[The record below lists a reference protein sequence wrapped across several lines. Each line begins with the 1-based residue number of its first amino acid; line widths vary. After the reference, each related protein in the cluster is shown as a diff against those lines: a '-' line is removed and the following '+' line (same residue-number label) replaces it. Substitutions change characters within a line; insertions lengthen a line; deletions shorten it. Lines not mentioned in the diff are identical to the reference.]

1 MTMTVFWVLEIK
13 EMNDCCRIAVFLLK
27 FLTAWIF

>member
-1 MTMTVFWVLEIK
+1 MTGVFWVLEIK

-27 FLTAWIF
+27 FLTA